1 MIHFSIEELPEK
13 QLELMGLS
21 KKDIL
26 NMPPRTFNA
35 LMSGNRT
42 SLIRFNKLNVPG
54 LEGGSLDAKLS
65 LERKQDGSVA
75 IRFHPIN
82 QMPKNSFNL
91 TKDEIGQLNNGTNFI
106 QKQFANGREYL
117 VGIDKQTNEYIA
129 INKDSI
135 EAPEKINGIELTD
148 AQVKDFKEGRDIK
161 IGGQKFRLNP
171 NDELGIGSTGKNS
184 MLSSLEFKHS
194 KYNSSELL
202 FDLALLSTGAG
213 SIFMIGHLADL
224 LILTTASTMRGKK
237 ENNISQLVNQN
248 KTLRDALA
256 KASPAIAGKIKRGEF
271 ISPKELKQMIENHLD
286 RHIEVGAM
294 DDLEFKPGY
303 PTGVNAT
310 VTDENKTE
318 EVKQN
323 YKRDILITP
332 GKIAGD
338 AKEERAGKSKIIKE
352 QPKKKFSIKL

>member
-1 MIHFSIEELPEK
+1 MNHFSIEELPEK
-13 QLELMGLS
+13 QLELIGLS

-42 SLIRFNKLNVPG
+42 SLIRFNKINVPG

-65 LERKQDGSVA
+65 LERKPDGSVA

-82 QMPKNSFNL
+82 QIPKNTFNL
-91 TKDEIGQLNNGTNFI
+91 TKDEINQLNNDANFI
-106 QKQFANGREYL
+106 QKKLANGTIHL
-117 VGIDKQTNEYIA
+117 VGIDKQTNEYFA
-129 INKDSI
+129 FDKDLI
-135 EAPEKINGIELTD
+135 EAPEKINGIELTEI
-148 AQVKDFKEGRDIK
+148 QKKDFKEGKDIK
-161 IGGQKFRLNP
+161 VGGQKYRLNP
-171 NDELGIGSTGKNS
+171 NDELGISGASKNS
-184 MLSSLEFKHS
+184 ILSSLEFKHS

-202 FDLALLSTGAG
+202 FDLALLATGTG

-224 LILTTASTMRGKK
+224 LVLTTAATLRGKK
-237 ENNISQLVNQN
+237 DNSISQMVNEN

-256 KASPAIAGKIKRGEF
+256 KASPAIAGKIKKGEF
-271 ISPKELKQMIENHLD
+271 ITPKELKQMIENHLD

-310 VTDENKTE
+310 VTDENKME
-318 EVKQN
+318 EVRQN
-323 YKRDILITP
+323 STQDILVTP
-332 GKIAGD
+332 GKVAGD
-338 AKEERAGKSKIIKE
+338 EKEEHAGKTKIINE
-352 QPKKKFSIKL
+352 QSKKKFSIKM

>member
-1 MIHFSIEELPEK
+1 MQFSIEELPEK
-13 QLELMGLS
+13 QLELIGLS

-42 SLIRFNKLNVPG
+42 SLIRFNKINVPG

-65 LERKQDGSVA
+65 LERKPEGSVA

-82 QMPKNSFNL
+82 QMPKNTFNL
-91 TKDEIGQLNNGTNFI
+91 TKDEIDQLNNDTNFI
-106 QKQFANGREYL
+106 QKHFANGREYL

-129 INKDSI
+129 IDRDLI
-135 EAPEKINGIELTD
+135 EAPKKINGIELTE
-148 AQVKDFKEGRDIK
+148 AQINDFKEVKDIK
-161 IGGQKFRLNP
+161 VGGEKFRLNP
-171 NDELGIGSTGKNS
+171 NDELGISGTGKNS
-184 MLSSLEFKHS
+184 ILSSLEFKHS

-202 FDLALLSTGAG
+202 LDLALLATGAG

-224 LILTTASTMRGKK
+224 LILTSASTLRGRKD
-237 ENNISQLVNQN
+237 NNISQLINQN

-256 KASPAIAGKIKRGEF
+256 KASPAIAGKIKKGEF
-271 ISPKELKQMIENHLD
+271 ITPKELKQMIENHLE

-310 VTDENKTE
+310 VTDTNKTE

-323 YKRDILITP
+323 HTKD
-332 GKIAGD
+332 IAGD
-338 AKEERAGKSKIIKE
+338 EKEEHDGKTKMIKK
-352 QPKKKFSIKL
+352 QPKKKFSIKM